1 MKLDSV
7 GRACGFLPSFGPMGS
22 LSRRGLLLGVGSG
35 ALSTAFSMPASATV
49 VRSVSLAVLAK
60 GSRGI
65 AIVTP
70 LTAESHYEDLG
81 RRRRIV
87 TDTRVRIEESIAKAE
102 GLDAEVLVRTLGG
115 SVGNEGERVHGQVQW
130 ALGKPCVAFL
140 LQGPDGVFY
149 VNGMSQGH
157 YPLLERAKRVLTTSP
172 DLPQILDVESSAV
185 KLLAGAE
192 LGQARQLIRAAV
204 KP

>member
-1 MKLDSV
+1 
-7 GRACGFLPSFGPMGS
+7 
-22 LSRRGLLLGVGSG
+22 
-35 ALSTAFSMPASATV
+35 MPASATV
-49 VRSVSLAVLAK
+49 VRSVSLSVLAK

-87 TDTRVRIEESIAKAE
+87 TDTRIRIEEGIAKAE
-102 GLDAEVLVRTLGG
+102 GLDRELLVRTLGG
-115 SVGNEGERVHGQVQW
+115 SVGREGERVHGQVQW

-140 LQGPDGVFY
+140 LQGPEGVFY

-157 YPLLERAKRVLTTSP
+157 YPLIERAGRVLTASP
-172 DLPQILDVESSAV
+172 DLPRILDADSSAV
-185 KLLAGAE
+185 KLLAGSE
-192 LGQARQLIRAAV
+192 LGHARNLIRAV
-204 KP
+204 VTP